1 MAERDD
7 ANGAV
12 KDPASRK
19 RLAARVARPRKKQ
32 KRSDVYDDPDA
43 VLGDDNSPL
52 FKDGVNIK
60 VCYVIRRL
68 LRIIYIQTEHN
79 PASKGPGGT
88 RPCRL
93 DVPEYWLGYSVNCY
107 RCL

>member
-1 MAERDD
+1 MAEGND

-12 KDPASRK
+12 KDSASRK
-19 RLAARVARPRKKQ
+19 RLTARVARPRKKQ

-68 LRIIYIQTEHN
+68 PRIIYIKIEHN
-79 PASKGPGGT
+79 LASKGPGCTG
-88 RPCRL
+88 PSRL
-93 DVPEYWLGYSVNCY
+93 GVPEY
-107 RCL
+107 